1 MVRKCL
7 GLVLA
12 LTFVLSLPTLA
23 TAVPSLSF
31 PLDDA
36 PQLTPISPQSGA
48 CAGQLSSDL
57 SVPSFA
63 SQTPLPGDEAA
74 SCWCCAKVGD
84 ATCCAAC
91 FGTTIQEEASLVP

>member
-12 LTFVLSLPTLA
+12 FAFLLSLPTPS
-23 TAVPSLSF
+23 TAAPSLAF
-31 PLDDA
+31 LLDDA
-36 PQLTPISPQSGA
+36 PQLSPVSQQSGG
-48 CAGQLSSDL
+48 CAGLLSATVA
-57 SVPSFA
+57 VPSFFSA

-91 FGTTIQEEASLVP
+91 FGTPVETAQIP